1 MDSLGSWSLSLVC
14 ASGVVLA
21 AASCSSDKSPGT
33 MLDSG
38 SGRDSGNDSGK
49 DSGSTEVTGP
59 LGVRP
64 DLPVDA
70 HLAIAHLAAP
80 VDVVRDTY
88 GRPHIYAA
96 SAEDA
101 MRVEGALVATDR
113 TMQLDYF
120 RRLSEGRLAE
130 VLGGLDPG
138 TIDIDIVFRTIG
150 LARVAQA
157 QYAAMPAETRALLDA
172 YADGIT
178 QVFQKIR
185 SGAIALPAG
194 LAAYPSAA
202 LSDWS
207 AVDSLAVARLQ
218 AYLLSYSGDTDLSTQ
233 AMFNAARAIFNAGD
247 PDPAIRKRAGIERE
261 LSRFAPVDPTTTT
274 TGYPAQ
280 VTAAQRRG
288 PTARARRAA
297 AVARPL
303 ADLSTMRGYL
313 AATARLREVLAPKG
327 FGSNSWAIAGSRSA
341 TGHALIASD
350 PHLALNAP
358 TIFWPVSIDVVPAP
372 YTTARPFDVSGIA
385 FPGIPGIVLGHNE
398 KIGWGATV
406 AAYDVTDVYSE
417 TVTTDGSAVM
427 WKGEAVPLQT
437 VDEIIQI
444 QGGAPYTYH
453 VQIVPHH
460 GPIQPNITGAHTV
473 APPTAA
479 TGAFSVRW
487 TGLDATAEIPAL
499 LALMQAGSVD
509 EAQTALDQY
518 GAGAQNWVIG
528 DTAGHIL
535 WTSHANLPLRDRNA
549 FTWDAAS
556 YTGQLPCLVL
566 PGDGSAEWT
575 GMLPGRLVP
584 WAKDPSTGY
593 LANSNNDP
601 IGDTLDNDPSNG
613 TLPDGTPAFLACA
626 YDIGLREGR
635 VTSLLQAHPDAFSVS
650 DMQAMQGDARS
661 ALGAAMT
668 PALLDAIGLAEAE
681 RADPG
686 SHPDLTAVV
695 NDAAYDPARIAAVR
709 DLLTSWGASANYQ
722 AASGIDPDTDQPK
735 AASGAD
741 AAEVAAS
748 QATLVFNTWLVRFQ
762 ARVLD
767 DELGKLQQQA
777 LDPGSRIRVLLHLMT
792 ADPTTL
798 ATYDPQTG
806 DSAIWDDLGTP
817 TVVESRR
824 ERMVRALLDAFHTL
838 DALVGPDLTSY
849 RWGALH
855 RVRMAALLPVFPAM
869 EIPPAGDT
877 QFPNGFP
884 RHGDQFGIDF
894 SNFPFPAL
902 NQDPSFGYTGG
913 AGPVQRFVV
922 ELDPAGPRAFN
933 ALPGGAVWDP
943 ASPHFRDEAELWRK
957 NQAHPVPFQLAEVIA
972 AKESRTVAAAP

>member
-1 MDSLGSWSLSLVC
+1 MDSLGFWGLSFVC
-14 ASGVVLA
+14 AAGAVLA
-21 AASCSSDKSPGT
+21 AASCASDRAPAMMSDG
-33 MLDSG
+33 G
-38 SGRDSGNDSGK
+38 GGEA
-49 DSGSTEVTGP
+49 GSTEVTGP

-70 HLAIAHLAAP
+70 RLAVAHLAAP
-80 VDVVRDTY
+80 ADVVRDSY

-96 SAEDA
+96 SAADA
-101 MRVEGALVATDR
+101 LRVEGYLVAVDR

-130 VLGGLDPG
+130 VLGDLDPG

-157 QYAAMPAETRALLDA
+157 QYTAMAADSRALLDA

-185 SGAIALPAG
+185 SGEIALPAG
-194 LAAYPSAA
+194 LAAYPTAA
-202 LSDWS
+202 LGDWS

-218 AYLLSYSGDTDLSTQ
+218 AYLLSYSGDTDLGTQ
-233 AMFNAARAIFNAGD
+233 AMFSASRAVFTAGD

-261 LSRFAPVDPTTTT
+261 LSRFAPVDPATTT

-280 VTAAQRRG
+280 VTAAQLRT

-297 AVARPL
+297 VAAQPL

-313 AATARLREVLAPKG
+313 AAMARVRELLAPKG
-327 FGSNSWAIAGSRSA
+327 FGSNGWAIAGSRSA

-350 PHLALNAP
+350 PHLALNGPA
-358 TIFWPVSIDVVPAP
+358 IFWPVSIDVVPASGTT
-372 YTTARPFDVSGIA
+372 TTARRFDVGGIA

-398 KIGWGATV
+398 QIGWGATV

-417 TVTTDGSAVM
+417 TVSADGSAVM
-427 WKGEAVPLQT
+427 WRGSAVPLET
-437 VDEIIQI
+437 VDEVIQI
-444 QGGAPYTYH
+444 HGSAPYTYH
-453 VQIVPHH
+453 VEIVPHH
-460 GPIQPNITGAHTV
+460 GPVHPNITAGHTV

-487 TGLDATAEIPAL
+487 TGLEATAEIPAL

-509 EAQTALDQY
+509 EAQAALDQY
-518 GAGAQNWVIG
+518 GVGAQNWIIG

-535 WTSHANLPLRDRNA
+535 WTSHANIPLRDRNA
-549 FTWDAAS
+549 FTWDAAT

-566 PGDGSAEWT
+566 PGGGSAEWT
-575 GMLPGRLVP
+575 GVLPGRLVP
-584 WAKDPSTGY
+584 WAKDPTAGY
-593 LANSNNDP
+593 LANANNDP

-613 TLPDGTPAFLACA
+613 TLRDGTPMFLACA

-635 VTSLLQAHPDAFSVS
+635 ITSLLQTQAGAFSIG
-650 DMQAMQGDARS
+650 DMQAMQADARS

-668 PALLDAIGLAEAE
+668 PALLDAIGRAEAE
-681 RADPG
+681 RAHPG

-695 NDAAYDPARIAAVR
+695 HDAAYDPARIAAMR
-709 DLLTSWGASANYQ
+709 DLIASWGANAGYQ
-722 AASGIDPDTDQPK
+722 AASGIDPDTGQPK
-735 AASGAD
+735 PAAGAD

-767 DELGKLQQQA
+767 DELARLGQT
-777 LDPGSRIRVLLHLMT
+777 LDRGTRIRTLTHLMT

-798 ATYDPQTG
+798 GTYDPATG
-806 DSAIWDDLGTP
+806 DSAIWDDLATP
-817 TVVESRR
+817 TVIESRY
-824 ERMVRALLDAFHTL
+824 ERMVRSLLDALGAL
-838 DALVGPDLTSY
+838 DRLAGPDLASY

-855 RVRMAALLPVFPAM
+855 RVRMAAILPVFPAM
-869 EIPPAGDT
+869 AIPPAGDT

-884 RHGDQFGIDF
+884 RHGDSFGVDL
-894 SNFPFPAL
+894 SDFPFPAL
-902 NQDPSFGYTGG
+902 NQDPSFSYTGG
-913 AGPVQRFVV
+913 EGPVQRFVV
-922 ELDPAGPRAFN
+922 DLDPAGPRAFN

-957 NQAHPVPFQLAEVIA
+957 NQVHPVPFQLADVIA
-972 AKESRTVAAAP
+972 AKESRTVATAP